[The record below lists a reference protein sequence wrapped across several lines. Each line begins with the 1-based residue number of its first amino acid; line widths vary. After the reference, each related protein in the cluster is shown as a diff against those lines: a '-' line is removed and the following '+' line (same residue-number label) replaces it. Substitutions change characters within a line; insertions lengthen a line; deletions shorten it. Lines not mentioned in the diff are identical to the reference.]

1 LPFGLEDEATEKQN
15 AQDHDD
21 GYQDYLDQSHG
32 KFLKVAGQE
41 GNNRLLNKPYSKK
54 RLRELSNSFRRFPE
68 PK

>member
-1 LPFGLEDEATEKQN
+1 LPFGLDVEATEKQN

-41 GNNRLLNKPYSKK
+41 RNNAANKQAV
-54 RLRELSNSFRRFPE
+54 F
-68 PK
+68 